1 MGDNPS
7 FENETDKY
15 KESKKKTDKE
25 PDKDKKSEFFKGKSG
40 KMFMEEIQKITR
52 DQLDKVE
59 TKIK

>member
-7 FENETDKY
+7 FDNETDKY

-40 KMFMEEIQKITR
+40 KMFMEEIQ
-52 DQLDKVE
+52 
-59 TKIK
+59 